1 MQYIGE
7 LPVSTYVIVDL
18 QNLAMRV
25 RYGVRAPDFNA
36 QVGLAMHTIFTSIK
50 KVWNDQ
56 KGSHLVVCLESRSW
70 RRDFYPP
77 YKAHRR
83 VAAGQRTVDE
93 MEEDKTF
100 FEALDD
106 FIQFAQDRT
115 NATVLKAPHA
125 EADDLI
131 ARWIQLHPTSNHVIV
146 STDSDFQQLLAPNV
160 KIYDG
165 ISALLYTIDGI
176 YDKDGNLAFNKKGE
190 ELPKPDPTWLLFEKC
205 IRGDASDNVMSA
217 FPGVRKKRMQEAFE
231 NRESQGYSWN
241 NLMLST
247 WTDHNGD
254 EIRVRDAYERN
265 RILVDL
271 TAQPPELIQTW
282 DTAIQSAVNQP
293 KKSQVGIALL
303 KFAAQWGLVRIEK
316 TAADYSICFSS
327 EYSGPLKQ

>member
-1 MQYIGE
+1 M
-7 LPVSTYVIVDL
+7 STYVIVDL

-25 RYGVRAPDFNA
+25 RFGVRAPDLNS
-36 QVGLAMHTIFTSIK
+36 QVGLAMHIIFASIR
-50 KVWNDQ
+50 KVWKDFNA
-56 KGSHLVVCLESRSW
+56 SHLVCCLESRSW

-83 VAAGQRTVDE
+83 VAAGQRSVE
-93 MEEDKTF
+93 EVEEDRVF

-106 FIQFAQDRT
+106 FISFATNRT
-115 NATVLKAPHA
+115 NSTVLKAPGA

-131 ARWIQLHPTSNHVIV
+131 ARWIQLHPSDDHVIV

-165 ISALLYTIDGI
+165 IAALLYTHEGI
-176 YDKDGNLAFNKKGE
+176 FDKDGNLANNKKGE
-190 ELPKPDPTWLLFEKC
+190 TLPVPNPTWLLFEKC

-217 FPGVRKKRMQEAFE
+217 YPGVRKKRMLEAFD
-231 NRESQGYSWN
+231 NRDSKGYAWN

-247 WTDHNGD
+247 WVDHNGD

-265 RILVDL
+265 QKLVDL
-271 TAQPPELIQTW
+271 TQQPQELVATW
-282 DTAIQSAVNQP
+282 DTCIRSAGNTTP
-293 KKSQVGIALL
+293 KSQVGIALM

-316 TAADYSICFSS
+316 TVSDYSTCFSGA
-327 EYSGPLKQ
+327 YQGPLLDPKYH